1 MNQTE
6 DLYISMIRLTVRA
19 KRHLSIL
26 CESKQLTPVQ
36 GIVLIILEP
45 SHTLTMHEL
54 SEAMGC
60 DASNITGL
68 VDRLEVHKLIER
80 TACETDR
87 RIKRIKLTKKGEQ
100 CRRDIVQI
108 MKQAEVLDLDRLSGQ
123 EKTELLRLISKV
135 LD

>member
-1 MNQTE
+1 
-6 DLYISMIRLTVRA
+6 MIRLTVRA

-45 SHTLTMHEL
+45 NQTITMHEL

-87 RIKRIKLTKKGEQ
+87 RIKRIKLTKKGEE

-108 MKQAEVLDLDRLSGQ
+108 MKQAEVLDLSNLSAK
-123 EKTELLRLISKV
+123 ETAELKRLINAILS
-135 LD
+135 